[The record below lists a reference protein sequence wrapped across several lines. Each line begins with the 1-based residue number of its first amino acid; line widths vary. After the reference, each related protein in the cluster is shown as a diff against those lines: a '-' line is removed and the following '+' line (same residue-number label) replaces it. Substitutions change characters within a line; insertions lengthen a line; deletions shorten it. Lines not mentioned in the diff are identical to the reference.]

1 MLEPAIGKHQKT
13 TYKEDLDEGMDACI
27 NLDARKRSI
36 DLNSSN
42 NLSASLNVSDDSGDG
57 TGRVNM
63 AV

>member
-1 MLEPAIGKHQKT
+1 MKKHQKT
-13 TYKEDLDEGMDACI
+13 TYKEDLDEDVDACI
-27 NLDARKRSI
+27 NLDARKGSL

-42 NLSASLNVSDDSGDG
+42 NLSAGLNVSDDSGDG